1 MRDPPFPIGHQ
12 PHRIDDI
19 MRTLRPTLTF
29 IENNLFQPSDDLIQ
43 RWTAGEPLPPGMAD
57 TLTANPDACAR
68 RADLERA
75 ESEEEDEIPGEAIE
89 VPPMPTKLRALIRRR
104 VAARNAAFDP
114 IPQAGQIVRI
124 DEVRGPDGPLEAID
138 LPQPLAVLLAAP
150 TTADLIW
157 SGWLVAAETDYAGPD
172 DVLLGPEDEPCD
184 PLARTI
190 QTWNPVRVYL
200 PSVSRVLAQLKP
212 ARLAA
217 VRALATMQTAPMA
230 STLDPAQPGRVV
242 SRQVGSDSILTG
254 APLGD
259 DDDPRRAYRA
269 LYAKAAQSFLEPPVA
284 LALAQTVASA
294 SVKPAPPPRPAAPS
308 PLERLVG
315 ALRDWAER
323 CGELLAPITPL
334 AQPMSGGAAT
344 DQREAHYE
352 LGGQVR
358 LRLRADPTPP
368 FVQVRVE
375 RLTEA
380 TPLRVEWREAG
391 ELRRKAPLDSTHP
404 VVELTVDPGQLSEL
418 TLVDEA
424 GHVLSCFPLG
434 HADE

>member
-1 MRDPPFPIGHQ
+1 
-12 PHRIDDI
+12 

-29 IENNLFQPSDDLIQ
+29 IESNLFQPSDDLIQ

-57 TLTANPDACAR
+57 ALAANPDARAR

-75 ESEEEDEIPGEAIE
+75 ESEEDDEIPGEAIE
-89 VPPMPTKLRALIRRR
+89 VPPMPPKLRALIRRR

-124 DEVRGPDGPLEAID
+124 DAVRGPDGLLETID
-138 LPQPLAVLLAAP
+138 LPQPLAVLLAEP
-150 TTADLIW
+150 TAIDRVW
-157 SGWLVAAETDYAGPD
+157 SGWLVATETDYAGPD

-200 PSVSRVLAQLKP
+200 PSVSRVLAQLTP
-212 ARLAA
+212 ERLAA
-217 VRALATMQTAPMA
+217 VRALAATRTAPTA
-230 STLDPAQPGRVV
+230 SAADPARPGRVV
-242 SRQVGSDSILTG
+242 SRQAGSYSVLTG

-259 DDDPRRAYRA
+259 DDDPRRAYRN
-269 LYAKAAQSFLEPPVA
+269 LYARAVQTFLEPPVA
-284 LALAQTVASA
+284 LAQAFALE
-294 SVKPAPPPRPAAPS
+294 KPAKPARSAASS
-308 PLERLVG
+308 PLDRLVG
-315 ALRDWAER
+315 VLRDWAER
-323 CGELLAPITPL
+323 CGEALTPVTPL

-344 DQREAHYE
+344 DPGEAHYQ
-352 LGGQVR
+352 LGGRVS
-358 LRLRADPTPP
+358 LHLRAAATPP

-375 RLTEA
+375 RLPEA
-380 TPLRVEWREAG
+380 APLRVEWREAG
-391 ELRRKAPLDSTHP
+391 ELLLKAPLDSNHP
-404 VVELTVDPGQLSEL
+404 AVDVTVDPGRPSEL

-424 GHVLSCFPLG
+424 GAVLARFPLG

>member
-1 MRDPPFPIGHQ
+1 
-12 PHRIDDI
+12 

-29 IENNLFQPSDDLIQ
+29 IESNLFQPSDELIQ

-57 TLTANPDACAR
+57 ALAANPDACAR

-75 ESEEEDEIPGEAIE
+75 ESEEDDEIPGEAIE

-124 DEVRGPDGPLEAID
+124 DAVRGPDGPLETID

-150 TTADLIW
+150 TADAPIW
-157 SGWLVAAETDYAGPD
+157 SGWLVATETDYAGPD

-184 PLARTI
+184 PLARTV

-200 PSVSRVLAQLKP
+200 PSVSRVLAQLTP
-212 ARLAA
+212 ERLAA
-217 VRALATMQTAPMA
+217 VRALAAVRTAPMA
-230 STLDPAQPGRVV
+230 SAADPARPGRVV
-242 SRQVGSDSILTG
+242 SRPAGSYSVLTG

-259 DDDPRRAYRA
+259 DDDPRRAYRN
-269 LYAKAAQSFLEPPVA
+269 LYARAVQTFLEPPVA
-284 LALAQTVASA
+284 LAQA
-294 SVKPAPPPRPAAPS
+294 RPAATS
-308 PLERLVG
+308 GLDWLVG
-315 ALRDWAER
+315 VLRDWAER
-323 CGELLAPITPL
+323 CGEALTPITPL

-344 DQREAHYE
+344 DPGEAHYQ
-352 LGGQVR
+352 LGERVR
-358 LRLRADPTPP
+358 LRLRAAATPP

-375 RLTEA
+375 RLPA
-380 TPLRVEWREAG
+380 AAPLRVEWREAG
-391 ELRRKAPLDSTHP
+391 ELLLKAPLDPDHP
-404 VVELTVDPGQLSEL
+404 AVDVTVDPGRPSEL

-424 GHVLSCFPLG
+424 GAVLARFPLG
-434 HADE
+434 RADE